1 MNTILIL
8 LLAILGIL
16 IGFITGLLGI
26 GGGFILVPLLNSLF
40 CYMGIP
46 LNASIKMAVGTS
58 LFVIFLTSTVGTYK
72 HYLQGNILW
81 RCSIALGIFG
91 IIGSLIGLK
100 ISMEYLSGNLHKRL
114 FALLLIIISLYGF
127 YNTKKQEYRALS
139 NNLLVSSIDTMN
151 NSVDN
156 VDSINYKKLC
166 IMGIIVG
173 IVSSIFGIGG
183 GIIVI
188 PLLVYL
194 LRFPIKVAIGTS
206 CGMMILT
213 SLMGFMGYMTAPYSF
228 HEDLYNVG
236 YVSLI
241 FGLIVGSIATVSSK
255 YGAEISYKI
264 KSQRLKYIFYT
275 ILMIV
280 GVKLL
285 LD

>member
-1 MNTILIL
+1 MNIILISL
-8 LLAILGIL
+8 LVVLGAI

-40 CYMGIP
+40 YNMGIP
-46 LNASIKMAVGTS
+46 LNDSIKMAVGTS
-58 LFVIFLTSTVGTYK
+58 LFVIFLTSTVSTYK
-72 HYLQGNILW
+72 HHLQGNILW
-81 RCSIALGIFG
+81 RCSIVLGVLGIF
-91 IIGSLIGLK
+91 GSLIGLK
-100 ISMEYLSGNLHKRL
+100 ISMEYLCGNLHKEL

-127 YNTKKQEYRALS
+127 YSTKGQEYGKLS
-139 NNLLVSSIDTMN
+139 NNLLVNGLNT
-151 NSVDN
+151 VDN
-156 VDSINYKKLC
+156 SMDNIGSINYKKLC
-166 IMGIIVG
+166 IVGIIVG
-173 IVSSIFGIGG
+173 IISSIFGIGG

-188 PLLVYL
+188 PLLLYL
-194 LRFPIKVAIGTS
+194 LRFPIKMAIGTS
-206 CGMMILT
+206 CGMMVLI
-213 SLMGFMGYMTAPYSF
+213 SLMGFLGYMTAPYSF
-228 HEDLYNVG
+228 HESLYNVG

-241 FGLIVGSIATVSSK
+241 IGLIVGLVATVSSK

>member
-1 MNTILIL
+1 
-8 LLAILGIL
+8 
-16 IGFITGLLGI
+16 
-26 GGGFILVPLLNSLF
+26 
-40 CYMGIP
+40 MGIP

-72 HYLQGNILW
+72 HHLQGNILW
-81 RCSIALGIFG
+81 RCSIVLGVLG

-127 YNTKKQEYRALS
+127 YSTKRQNYGTVK
-139 NNLLVSSIDTMN
+139 NNLLVDNLNTIDN
-151 NSVDN
+151 NIDN
-156 VDSINYKKLC
+156 IISINYKKLC

-173 IVSSIFGIGG
+173 IISSIFGIGG

-213 SLMGFMGYMTAPYSF
+213 SLMGFVGYMTAPYSF

-241 FGLIVGSIATVSSK
+241 FGLIVGLIATISSK